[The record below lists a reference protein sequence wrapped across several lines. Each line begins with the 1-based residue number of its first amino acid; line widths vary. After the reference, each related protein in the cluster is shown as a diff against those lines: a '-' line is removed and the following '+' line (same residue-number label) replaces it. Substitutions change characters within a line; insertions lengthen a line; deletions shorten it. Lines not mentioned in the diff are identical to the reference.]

1 MFGIVLERFVS
12 TGALW
17 ADDTW
22 TGVGVGGAETEVGGA
37 SVDFC
42 WAAVVAIMLST
53 SSPAPHAS
61 LPAGGGA
68 EVPPPAVT

>member
-17 ADDTW
+17 ADE

-42 WAAVVAIMLST
+42 WAAVVTIMLSI